1 MVKRVYLPIHPG
13 LEIFIS
19 RITPADSERSKRRNT
34 TRAALRLPLPELT
47 RRLSNAVGQ
56 PRPRQLTRTRAPG
69 GAWAVITL
77 RFAPDDV
84 RTPAMRTTGNGAMS
98 ASGDG
103 ITWTVPLATLDRPS
117 AAVTRSR
124 TTWSPVDLNE
134 VVRTCLPTLN
144 TALLARAQ
152 ANIVSGLA

>member
-1 MVKRVYLPIHPG
+1 IHPG
-13 LEIFIS
+13 LELVIT
-19 RITPADSERSKRRNT
+19 RITPADSERSTRRNT
-34 TRAALRLPLPELT
+34 IRAALRLPPELT

-56 PRPRQLTRTRAPG
+56 PRPRQVTRTRAPG

-124 TTWSPVDLNE
+124 TTWSPDVLNE

-152 ANIVSGLA
+152 